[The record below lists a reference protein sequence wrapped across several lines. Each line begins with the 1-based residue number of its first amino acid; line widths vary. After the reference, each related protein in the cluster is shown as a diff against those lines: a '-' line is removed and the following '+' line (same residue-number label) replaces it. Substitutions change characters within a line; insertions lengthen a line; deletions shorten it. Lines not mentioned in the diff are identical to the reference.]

1 MFYLNIYVLPIMSE
15 CVCEWVC
22 ECVISLRIHY
32 LFDSVNLYSHACMR
46 MCQGEHI
53 LRRVDSR
60 AYIKLQRQTHIS
72 DDRCNFLLIYL

>member
-1 MFYLNIYVLPIMSE
+1 MYCLLWVSVCVSE
-15 CVCEWVC
+15 CVS
-22 ECVISLRIHY
+22 ECVISLRIYY